1 MAGWVWCTGT
11 AALLALAAGGAWAD
25 AIDGNW
31 CASDGKVMS
40 IEGPRIM
47 TPGGTAAT
55 GDYSRHAFAYTVP
68 APDSGAGNEVRL
80 ELVDEDTVRVVA
92 GPPPEIWRR
101 CDVTS

>member
-1 MAGWVWCTGT
+1 MAGWVWCMGT
-11 AALLALAAGGAWAD
+11 AALLALAAGGARAD

-40 IEGPRIM
+40 IEGPRIV
-47 TPGGTAAT
+47 TPGGTPAT

-80 ELVDEDTVRVVA
+80 VLVDEDTVRVVA

>member
-1 MAGWVWCTGT
+1 MAGWVWCMGT
-11 AALLALAAGGAWAD
+11 AALLVLAAGGARAD

-31 CASDGKVMS
+31 CASDGKVIS
-40 IEGPRIM
+40 IEGPLIM
-47 TPGGTAAT
+47 TPGGTPAT

-80 ELVDEDTVRVVA
+80 VLVDEDTVRVVA

>member
-1 MAGWVWCTGT
+1 MAGWVWCMGT
-11 AALLALAAGGAWAD
+11 AALLVLAAGGARAD

-31 CASDGKVMS
+31 CASDGKMMS

-80 ELVDEDTVRVVA
+80 VLVDEDTVRVVA

>member
-1 MAGWVWCTGT
+1 MAGWVWCMGT
-11 AALLALAAGGAWAD
+11 AALLVLAAGGARAD
-25 AIDGNW
+25 AIDGHW

-47 TPGGTAAT
+47 TPGGTPAT

-80 ELVDEDTVRVVA
+80 VLVDEDTVRVVA

>member
-1 MAGWVWCTGT
+1 MTWWGRR
-11 AALLALAAGGAWAD
+11 ALAIVAMTIGAGSARAD

-31 CASDGKVMS
+31 CATDGRVMT
-40 IEGPRIM
+40 IEGSRIV
-47 TPGGTAAT
+47 TPGGTAAS

-68 APDSGAGNEVRL
+68 TPDDNTGAEVRL
-80 ELVDEDTVRVVA
+80 VLVNEDMLRVVA